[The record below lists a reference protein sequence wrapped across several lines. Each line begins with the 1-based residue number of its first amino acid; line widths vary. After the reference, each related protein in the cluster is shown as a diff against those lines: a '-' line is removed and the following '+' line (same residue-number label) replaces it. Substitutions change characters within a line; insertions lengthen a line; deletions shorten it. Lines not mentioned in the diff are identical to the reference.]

1 MQLQFILLKGV
12 VRAEI
17 TLGLLILVAVYAIII
32 LDLLHRTVAA
42 LLGSFLAVGMSP
54 AIMALTINSNWANEQ
69 QVCSPFSTSD
79 RAS

>member
-42 LLGSFLAVGMSP
+42 LLGSFLAVGTSARHCDSRD
-54 AIMALTINSNWANEQ
+54 AI
-69 QVCSPFSTSD
+69 
-79 RAS
+79 